1 MRVPES
7 LKHILQ
13 FASRKNGGSKLVP
26 NSCPEVTGSC
36 AISCVNSIVINY
48 QIVTVNK
55 NTPKELLFLN
65 LDTSF
70 RLAVIK
76 FWHVFWAHLSR
87 VLGIFDTCS
96 WHTFDPCY
104 CHIWHVFL
112 PHLTHVTAT
121 FDTCSCHI
129 WHMLLPHLTHVL
141 VTNDTCSCPIWHIFL
156 PHLTRV
162 LDTNDTCSCPIWHM
176 FLPHLTRVL
185 ATFDTRSCHI
195 WHMFLSHLTCVL
207 ATFGTCSCH
216 IWHVLLS
223 RFRRREKTMFTI
235 LHLANGQAGGCP

>member
-96 WHTFDPCY
+96 WH
-104 CHIWHVFL
+104 IWHVFL
-112 PHLTHVTAT
+112 A
-121 FDTCSCHI
+121 HI
-129 WHMLLPHLTHVL
+129 WPVL
-141 VTNDTCSCPIWHIFL
+141 
-156 PHLTRV
+156 
-162 LDTNDTCSCPIWHM
+162 
-176 FLPHLTRVL
+176 LPHLTRVL

-195 WHMFLSHLTCVL
+195 WHMFLSHLTRVL

-216 IWHVLLS
+216 IWHVFLS